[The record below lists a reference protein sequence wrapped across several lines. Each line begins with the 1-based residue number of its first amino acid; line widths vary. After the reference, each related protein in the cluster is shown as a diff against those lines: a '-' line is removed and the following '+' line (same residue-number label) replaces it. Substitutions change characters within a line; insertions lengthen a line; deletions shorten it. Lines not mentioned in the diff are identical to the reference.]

1 MIIQKLILKNFR
13 QYRDTT
19 IEFKEGLIGI
29 IGKNGSGKSTIF
41 NAIVCALYGVLPTA
55 KEYVFSVFAE
65 EKATVAIE
73 LLFEI
78 DNTQFRIVREFR
90 GKNLNQYASLYKND
104 VAIVTGAID
113 VNRTVEDMLGMLQD
127 AFTHS
132 VFAAQGE
139 LRQISETAG
148 SDRRELIRKIM
159 GFSLLDDI
167 LQIIR
172 DDRNNKRKF
181 IEGQQAMLL
190 SDDEIKEKE
199 SVLAKQR
206 KELSE
211 KEKEVKQLQQNHDDL
226 LTKFTDVKKSFEY
239 QQEIYK
245 TYNDLL
251 KKQTQLHAQFDNCI
265 QNITEAHERLKKL
278 EHAKAEYEKLYSQNQ
293 KYNDY
298 KKKKEQ
304 LEQARAMNM
313 KKQALQNQYDE
324 LLQELQEKEK
334 SIKAEQS
341 ELQKLKDLDEMIMQY
356 DTTKKDLEKAVKSL
370 QQELYTIKE
379 RMGGIEKAIK
389 DRKKHIEQIK
399 KLGKEAE
406 CPVCLRPLH
415 EAYDATIGKL
425 MCEIEEYEKKE
436 MAQLKRDA
444 EKKDSMLKNAEREL
458 KELDVELN
466 TLQQQKAQLVE
477 KKKNVEK
484 SLNELKKKKENLND
498 ISLQLQEL
506 STVIFN
512 EHEYTNIVEEYTKL
526 EAVHNKCIGLEAQI
540 REIPVVQQKIEQLE
554 KQKNDKEVEIKKL
567 NENITAL
574 VFSEKLYH
582 EVKNEYDSV
591 LQEKEKITKKLNE
604 ERLLYNDIKNAIGKI
619 VDELEKDKQNRKKI
633 EALKQEFE
641 LLQRLEKIM
650 DGFRESVLLMAK
662 PVIANYASML
672 FNQLTQG
679 RYQAIEMD
687 DNFNFQIM
695 DDGKWYPLSRFSGGE
710 IDLANLCLRV
720 AISNAIKDFSGSGAV
735 GFMAFDEIFGS
746 QDNDRRNAIINA
758 LYTLQEQ
765 YRQIFIISHIDD
777 VKELFPAILH
787 IQTTPQG
794 SVARWL

>member
-1 MIIQKLILKNFR
+1 MIVQKLTLKNFR
-13 QYRDTT
+13 QYKNST

-55 KEYVFSVFAE
+55 KEYVLSVFAE
-65 EKATVAIE
+65 EKATVSIE

-78 DNTQFRIVREFR
+78 DNTQYRIVREFR

-104 VAIVTGAID
+104 VAIVTGATD
-113 VNRTVEDMLGMLQD
+113 VNRTVEDILGMPQD

-139 LRQISETAG
+139 LRQISETGG

-172 DDRNNKRKF
+172 DDRNNKRRF

-190 SDDEIKEKE
+190 SDDEIKAKE
-199 SVLAKQR
+199 SAREEQYQKL
-206 KELSE
+206 LN
-211 KEKEVKQLQQNHDDL
+211 KEKEVKQLQEKYALLSEMFLHVQN
-226 LTKFTDVKKSFEY
+226 KFKE
-239 QQEIYK
+239 QQELYMK
-245 TYNDLL
+245 HNDLL
-251 KKQTQLHAQFDNCI
+251 KKQTQLQVQFDNCL
-265 QNITEAHERLKKL
+265 QNITEAHERLKQL
-278 EHAKAEYEKLYSQNQ
+278 EHAKAEYEKLDSQNQ
-293 KYNDY
+293 KYNAY

-313 KKQALQNQYDE
+313 KKQALQKQYNE
-324 LLQELQEKEK
+324 LLQEILDKEN
-334 SIKAEQS
+334 SIKEEQS
-341 ELQKLKDLDEMIMQY
+341 ELQKLDDLDVMVKQH
-356 DTTKKDLEKAVKSL
+356 DTRKSDIEKAVKSL
-370 QQELYTIKE
+370 QEELYKIKE

-415 EAYDATIGKL
+415 EAYDATIEKL
-425 MCEIEEYEKKE
+425 SCEIEEYEKKE
-436 MAQLKRDA
+436 MAQLKSDA
-444 EKKDSMLKNAEREL
+444 EKKDSMLKNAERDV
-458 KELDVELN
+458 KELDVLLN

-484 SLNELKKKKENLND
+484 LRNELKKKQENLND
-498 ISLQLQEL
+498 ISAQLQQL
-506 STVIFN
+506 STVIFD
-512 EHEYTNIVEEYTKL
+512 ELEYTNIVEEFTKL
-526 EAVHNKCIGLEAQI
+526 EAVHTTFIGLEAKI
-540 REIPVVQQKIEQLE
+540 REIPIVQQRIEQLE
-554 KQKNDKEVEIKKL
+554 KQKNDKALEIKKI
-567 NENITAL
+567 NENIIAL
-574 VFSEKLYH
+574 GFSEELYNDI
-582 EVKNEYDSV
+582 KNEYDSV

-633 EALKQEFE
+633 ETAKQEFE

-650 DGFRESVLLMAK
+650 DGFRESVLQMAK

-679 RYQAIEMD
+679 RYQVIEMD

-695 DDGKWYPLSRFSGGE
+695 DDGRWYPLSRFSGGE
-710 IDLANLCLRV
+710 IDLANLCLRI
-720 AISNAIKDFSGSGAV
+720 AISNAIRDFSGSGAV

-787 IQTTPQG
+787 IQTTSQG